1 MQRNVVETV
10 MGAVVLL
17 VAAGFLFFFSR
28 TTDIAATG
36 GYEITAHFSKIDG
49 LSTGAPVRVSGIKVG
64 QITGFSLDPKTYQA
78 IVRMNI
84 DSDIQLPTDTA
95 AVVASAGLLD
105 GKFMSLEPGSDDEML
120 KNGSQIE
127 YTQSTPSLE
136 QLLGQVI
143 FSLTK
148 EKGGDAPGEKGGDA
162 PVAPAVAAP
171 VAAPAAEPAVAPAA
185 TEEPATP

>member
-1 MQRNVVETV
+1 MQRSIVETV

-17 VAAGFLFFFSR
+17 VAGAFLFFFYR
-28 TTDIAATG
+28 TTDIKPSS
-36 GYEITAHFSKIDG
+36 GYEVTANFSKIDG
-49 LSTGAPVRVSGIKVG
+49 LAAGAPVRISGVKVG
-64 QITGFSLDPKTYQA
+64 QVTGFDLDKKTYQA
-78 IVRMNI
+78 VVRMNI
-84 DSDIQLPTDTA
+84 NADVELPADTA

-120 KNGSQIE
+120 KPGSMIE

-148 EKGGDAPGEKGGDA
+148 DKKDDGAAPGG
-162 PVAPAVAAP
+162 V
-171 VAAPAAEPAVAPAA
+171 
-185 TEEPATP
+185 PATATAPETP